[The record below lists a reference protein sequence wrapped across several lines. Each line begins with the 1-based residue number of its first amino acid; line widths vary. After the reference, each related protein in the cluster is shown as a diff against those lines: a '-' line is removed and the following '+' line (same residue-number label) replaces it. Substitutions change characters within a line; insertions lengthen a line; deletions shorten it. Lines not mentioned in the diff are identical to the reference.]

1 MEDGTKPNISYILG
15 IGLKPVHLETLERI
29 LKSLDH
35 STFELLQ
42 LSPLDTDP
50 ILVEGVEKSV
60 LIFVYW
66 EGVKGA
72 SLAALRRLRSK
83 TSAGG
88 GRIHMIYD
96 SPEPFKENPKK
107 SDPTPKTP
115 LTILDQ
121 RQSRA
126 LGIAGWIKFPDQH
139 IQIERLIFEHTP
151 QAQDDGATQDSIG
164 AAINPPF
171 QESDLPLIPDISPR
185 DPLQMVAAAFKDPA
199 LPSPLKT
206 APKGPPSETSAHFKH
221 LVVFHHDADRAR
233 EIANLIEKDTAHRV
247 TPISHSKELLACFK
261 RDMDGLVFWFDGLIP
276 ENTLLLRLISENQE
290 LPSLPIALL
299 IPDKDTLPQIKNQLS
314 DVFFD
319 IIAIYQR
326 MRIALNESLRTLAVS
341 QNQPDT
347 PRGILERL
355 RRPMRPS
362 SPPEYQRTAT
372 LQVAETLCQ
381 RLALKPGKSLWATIE
396 MVPYLLRENLL
407 SSAVDKV
414 NLVNQ
419 NLPASYIASFLAYQ
433 VSLAATAHPT
443 ANPTNPESS
452 PDTKL
457 KIILSR
463 NDLSPSQRLQLGN
476 LAYRCGQANHLF
488 QILNSWRDQ
497 PLWREEPEFYLVGG
511 LLLSLKKHPQ
521 AASYFGKAVIMDP
534 RRVDFIAAYGEYLA
548 SIQEHRY
555 AASLLKTVVMSP
567 VCPWKAKIT
576 LIKTL
581 IEDRQL
587 KDARALLDLLTLEA
601 PGNKDLIALSHG
613 VQRVA

>member
-1 MEDGTKPNISYILG
+1 VEDPTKHILYILS
-15 IGLKPVHLETLERI
+15 IGLKPVHIETIERI
-29 LKSLDH
+29 FKSLNH
-35 STFELLQ
+35 SSYELLQ
-42 LSPLDTDP
+42 LSPLDTDAV
-50 ILVEGVEKSV
+50 LVEGVEKSA

-66 EGVKGA
+66 EGIHGP
-72 SLAALRRLRSK
+72 SLLALRRLRAK

-96 SPEPFKENPKK
+96 TNQPSKEQPKK
-107 SDPTPKTP
+107 SEPFPKPP

-121 RQSRA
+121 RQSRS

-151 QAQDDGATQDSIG
+151 QSQRDAAVPESLDGAFY
-164 AAINPPF
+164 PVLP
-171 QESDLPLIPDISPR
+171 ESDLPLIPDISPR
-185 DPLQMVAAAFKDPA
+185 GPLHMVAAAFKDPPPPRA
-199 LPSPLKT
+199 QKPG
-206 APKGPPSETSAHFKH
+206 PKGQPTETSGHFKH
-221 LVVFHHDADRAR
+221 LVVFHHDSERAR
-233 EIANLIEKDTAHRV
+233 EIANLIERDTAHLV
-247 TPISHSKELLACFK
+247 TPIHHSKELLACFM
-261 RDMDGLVFWFDGLIP
+261 RDMDGLAFWFDGLTSD
-276 ENTLLLRLISENQE
+276 NSLLLRQISQNQE

-299 IPDKDTLPQIKNQLS
+299 IPDKDTLPRIKSQLS

-326 MRIALNESLRTLAVS
+326 MRIGLNESLKTLAVS
-341 QNQPDT
+341 PNQPDT

-381 RLALKPGKSLWATIE
+381 RLALKPGKSLWAHIE
-396 MVPYLLRENLL
+396 MIPYLLRENLL
-407 SSAVDKV
+407 SAAVDKV

-419 NLPASYIASFLAYQ
+419 NLPGSYIAHFLAYQ
-433 VSLAATAHPT
+433 VSLASFPAPMD
-443 ANPTNPESS
+443 PEST
-452 PDTKL
+452 PETKL
-457 KIILSR
+457 KSILALP
-463 NDLSPSQRLQLGN
+463 DLSPSQRLQLGN
-476 LAYRCGQANHLF
+476 LAFRHEKDGHLL

-497 PLWREEPEFYLVGG
+497 PLWREEPEFYMVGG

-521 AASYFGKAVIMDP
+521 AASYYAKAVTMDP
-534 RRVDFIAAYGEYLA
+534 RRIDFIAAYGEHLA
-548 SIQEHRY
+548 STQEHRY

-576 LIKTL
+576 LIKSL

-587 KDARALLDLLTLEA
+587 KDAQALLDQLTLEA

-613 VQRVA
+613 VQKVV